1 MMAQADQGAP
11 ERLVVLWTSG
21 DREVALKMVFMYTLN
36 SKIREWW
43 QEVCLVAWGPSSRL
57 LADDP
62 ELREYLGRIIGSGV
76 EVLACKA
83 CADSYGV
90 SDQLRQLGVDVK
102 YMGEP
107 FTKILKGTDRVI
119 TI

>member
-1 MMAQADQGAP
+1 MAEADQGAP
-11 ERLVVLWTSG
+11 ERLVVLWTGG

-43 QEVCLVAWGPSSRL
+43 QDVCLVVWGPSSKL
-57 LADDP
+57 LAEDT
-62 ELREYLGRIIGSGV
+62 ELQEYLARITVAGV

-83 CADSYGV
+83 CTDSYGV
-90 SDQLRQLGVDVK
+90 SDQLQKLGVNVK

-107 FTKILKGTDRVI
+107 FTKMLKGTGRII

>member
-1 MMAQADQGAP
+1 MAADNPGIP
-11 ERLVVLWTSG
+11 EKLVVLWTSG

-43 QEVCLVAWGPSSRL
+43 EEVCLIVWGPSTKL
-57 LADDP
+57 LAGDP
-62 ELREYLGRIIGSGV
+62 ELQEYMGRIIASGV

-83 CADSYGV
+83 CTDSFGV
-90 SDQLRQLGVDVK
+90 TEDLKKMGIDVK

-107 FTKILKGTDRVI
+107 FTGILKGNNRVI